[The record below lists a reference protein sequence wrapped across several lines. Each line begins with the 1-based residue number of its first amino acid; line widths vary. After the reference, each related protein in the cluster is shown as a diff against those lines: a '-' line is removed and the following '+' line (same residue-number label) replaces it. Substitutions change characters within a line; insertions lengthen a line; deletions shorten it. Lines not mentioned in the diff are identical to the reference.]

1 MFLCHVYCELGATPA
16 VDALKLLNGFLKE
29 NPNEVVV
36 LIIEDHVS
44 AADFEAAVRA
54 SGIDRRAFH
63 YRPGTPLPTLRAMI
77 ESQHNVVFM
86 AENNSGSADWYPN
99 AYTGLLEDTPY
110 KFEEVDEFTCATFR
124 GGLESPL
131 LLMNHWLSGDP
142 ASQTEAEN
150 VNGRAVL
157 VERVNGCRVE
167 RDRVPN
173 LIAVDFYSSGDVFG
187 VVNELNGVSTAPG

>member
-1 MFLCHVYCELGATPA
+1 
-16 VDALKLLNGFLKE
+16 
-29 NPNEVVV
+29 
-36 LIIEDHVS
+36 
-44 AADFEAAVRA
+44 
-54 SGIDRRAFH
+54 
-63 YRPGTPLPTLRAMI
+63 MI
-77 ESQHNVVFM
+77 ESEHNVVLM
-86 AENNSGSADWYPN
+86 AENESGSADWYPN
-99 AYTGLLEDTPY
+99 AYTGLLEDTRY
-110 KFEEVDEFTCATFR
+110 KFDEVDDFTCSTYR

-167 RDRVPN
+167 QDRVPN

-187 VVNELNGVSTAPG
+187 VVNELNGVGAAPG